1 MLRGRVGG
9 PPLTPPGAARQP
21 GPNPRPSQR
30 RGRGQDGGRSGIGGE
45 QVEGIHAVREL
56 LLAGRRR
63 VRSVMISDLAGH
75 SKQLSEI
82 EAMCSQVRYPTSPGG
97 DGRIPVRHV
106 ERHELDRVAA
116 TDAPQGVVALA
127 EPLGEVQLGSLVE
140 RTPGAPAPFLVVLD
154 GVTDPHNLGAIMRS
168 CLGAGVTGLVLP
180 RHRSARLGPAALKA
194 AAGAAEH
201 LRIATVAGVPAAVRQ
216 LEKTG
221 IWTVGLDASGPT
233 AIWDVAVAS
242 EPLAL
247 VLGAEGAGLS
257 PLTVARCGIVAAI
270 PLHGPLGSLN
280 VSVAAAVA
288 CFEVARRRAGRV

>member
-1 MLRGRVGG
+1 MKTPGR
-9 PPLTPPGAARQP
+9 RSRP
-21 GPNPRPSQR
+21 GPQTGPR
-30 RGRGQDGGRSGIGGE
+30 RGPGQDGERSGIGGE
-45 QVEGIHAVREL
+45 QVEGVHAVREL
-56 LLAGRRR
+56 ISAGRRR
-63 VRSVMISDLAGH
+63 VRSVMIADPTGH

-82 EAMCSQVRYPTSPGG
+82 ESMCSQVRYPTSPGG
-97 DGRIPVRHV
+97 DGRILVRHV

-116 TDAPQGVVALA
+116 SDAPQGVVALA
-127 EPLGEVQLGSLVE
+127 EPLSEVQLGSLVE
-140 RTPGAPAPFLVVLD
+140 RTPGASAPFLVVLD

-168 CLGAGVTGLVLP
+168 CLGAGATGLVLP

-216 LEKTG
+216 LEKAG
-221 IWTVGLDASGPT
+221 IWTVGLDASGP
-233 AIWDVAVAS
+233 AGIWDLAVAD

-257 PLTVARCGIVAAI
+257 PLTVARCGIVASI
-270 PLHGPLGSLN
+270 PLQGPLGSLN

-288 CFEVARRRAGRV
+288 CFEVARRRARRV